1 MQRLEGRSHQSRA
14 LEWGVVLLFILGL
27 SWYLLN
33 RYEALEARALA
44 TIARN
49 EHQLLQTHLE
59 VYRIRN
65 GRYPPDLRTLVKDA
79 DRRVTLESTNAKRPK
94 LFNDRG
100 KMLDPYGRPYRYQAD
115 SGELKMPEPLRDS
128 RRED

>member
-44 TIARN
+44 TIARY
-49 EHQLLQTHLE
+49 EHQLLQTHLS
-59 VYRIRN
+59 VYRIRH
-65 GRYPPDLRTLVKDA
+65 GRYPPNLRTLVRDA
-79 DRRVTLESTNAKRPK
+79 DRRVTLESTNAKRSK
-94 LFNDRG
+94 LFNDGG
-100 KMLDPYGRPYRYQAD
+100 KMLDPYGRPYRYQPD
-115 SGELKMPEPLRDS
+115 SGELKLPQPLRS
-128 RRED
+128 RPAKD